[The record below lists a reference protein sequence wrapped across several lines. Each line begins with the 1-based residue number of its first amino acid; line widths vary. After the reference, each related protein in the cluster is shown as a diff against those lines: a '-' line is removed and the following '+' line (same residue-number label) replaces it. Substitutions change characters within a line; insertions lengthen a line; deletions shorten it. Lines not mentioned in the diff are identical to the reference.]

1 MKTLDYVIFWAV
13 LSLVMVPIFLGLMT
27 DQISYA
33 ILAIAWGVMW
43 WAIFT
48 RTKSGKKVF
57 RKGYRIACRSMGDC
71 DV

>member
-13 LSLVMVPIFLGLMT
+13 LGLVMVPIFLGLMT

-57 RKGYRIACRSMGDC
+57 RKGYRIACRIMGDC